1 MANPTTSNASNAA
14 AAEIDLGLL
23 RDHLVAIAL
32 EAGSMI
38 TSARPSTTSAA
49 TGTKKNT
56 ADLVTETDQAVEAFI
71 SSKLKAL
78 YPTFSFLGE
87 ETYQPG
93 MKLGP
98 EPTFVVDPIDG
109 TTNFVHR
116 WPYVSVSLG
125 FALDRVPTV
134 GVVYN
139 PFTHRLYS
147 GVRGQ
152 GSFVRDVGPAAAVAG
167 KTSEQQQQKLPLK
180 ELEPLSG
187 LDGSLIAIEWGS
199 DRSGANWTTKCN
211 TWARLGRSKDEG
223 GAMVHSARALGSA
236 ALNLCA
242 VAEGSIDA
250 YWEGGCWA
258 WDVCAGWVI
267 LTEAGGVVVDGNPGS
282 GSGSWN
288 IPVDHRKYLAVK
300 AASAGQ
306 KEFVE
311 EFWSHI
317 EGVMVYEH

>member
-1 MANPTTSNASNAA
+1 MANPTSNAG
-14 AAEIDLGLL
+14 AEIDLNLL

-32 EAGSMI
+32 EAGQMI
-38 TSARPSTTSAA
+38 TSAKPSTTSAA

-71 SSKLKAL
+71 SSKLKGL
-78 YPTFSFLGE
+78 YPSFSFLGE

-125 FALDRVPTV
+125 FALNRVPTV

-139 PFTHRLYS
+139 PFTRRLYS
-147 GVRGQ
+147 GIRGQ
-152 GSFVRDVGPAAAVAG
+152 GSFVRDVGPAAAG
-167 KTSEQQQQKLPLK
+167 TSGESQQQKLPLK
-180 ELEPLSG
+180 ELEPLEG

-199 DRSGANWTTKCN
+199 DRSGANWAAKCN

-267 LTEAGGVVVDGNPGS
+267 LTEAGGVVVDGNPGT
-282 GSGSWN
+282 WD
-288 IPVDHRKYLAVK
+288 IPIDHRKYLAVK
-300 AASAGQ
+300 AASEGQ
-306 KEFVE
+306 REFVE